1 MALMSSC
8 NSESVNSL
16 LRCAAL
22 QNGIDFPA
30 QLHLPNSPSARKPH
44 PPPNWL
50 GLCNPPLS
58 PLSVCV
64 YCKRAVLLAFL
75 CELCVR
81 TSENGLSSG
90 LPRSGPCVGLHYTSP
105 PILCAHS
112 QHLFSN
118 QSWQSSDFWLEIL
131 ALHPTGG
138 GRDQSSLLPF
148 KYCSFLSSSFS
159 SSFLQIAVTQNISK
173 HCCQSRPRIH
183 LAAYM
188 WSYIS
193 KD

>member
-1 MALMSSC
+1 MNLLTLCWDVLHCRMALISQRSSTC
-8 NSESVNSL
+8 PIHPQLVNL
-16 LRCAAL
+16 
-22 QNGIDFPA
+22 I
-30 QLHLPNSPSARKPH
+30 
-44 PPPNWL
+44 PPLNWL

-159 SSFLQIAVTQNISK
+159 SSFLQICGHTE
-173 HCCQSRPRIH
+173 
-183 LAAYM
+183 Y
-188 WSYIS
+188 
-193 KD
+193 